1 LVLSQSARKLFAG
14 ATSPPDEPLVTRVTR
29 FPHAMGVMTR
39 LAYAH
44 AKAKGIAVG
53 PMLKRAGLSR
63 RQIDDT
69 RARLPVRGQVQFLNL
84 VAEASDD
91 ELLGF
96 HLAQHFE
103 LRDGGLFYYV
113 LASSHSLFEVCER
126 GARYSAL
133 INEGVVQNLVDGRE
147 IGLCMQYAGV
157 SRHHDR
163 HQVEY
168 WITALLRILRKLTG
182 VRLVP
187 QRIRLMHQRSRGAAE
202 MARFF
207 GCDIEF
213 GASVDEIL
221 FARKVR
227 DVRVVNADPYLNRIL
242 IAFCEQAMAQ
252 RLTSRG
258 SFSTSVE
265 NAIAA
270 ALPHGKARA
279 SVVAKGLGLS
289 QRTLARRLAT
299 EETSFSGLLTG
310 LRRDLAGRYLKEEGL
325 PIGQIAWL
333 LGYQDV
339 GAFSHA
345 FKRWTG
351 KAPRDAAKNAR

>member
-1 LVLSQSARKLFAG
+1 
-14 ATSPPDEPLVTRVTR
+14 
-29 FPHAMGVMTR
+29 MGVMTR

-44 AKAKGIAVG
+44 AKAEGIAVG

-63 RQIDDT
+63 RQIEDQ
-69 RARLPVRGQVQFLNL
+69 RARLAVRGQVQFLNL
-84 VAEASDD
+84 VADTTGD

-113 LASSHSLFEVCER
+113 LASSQSLFEVCER
-126 GARYSAL
+126 AARYSAL
-133 INEGVVQNLVDGRE
+133 INEGVVQNLVDGRGV
-147 IGLCMQYAGV
+147 GLRMQHAGV
-157 SRHHDR
+157 SRHQDR

-187 QRIRLMHQRSRGAAE
+187 QRIRLMHQRRRGAAE

-213 GASVDEIL
+213 GAGADEIL
-221 FARKVR
+221 FAREVR
-227 DVRVVNADPYLNRIL
+227 NVRVANADPYLSRIL

-252 RLTSRG
+252 RRASRG

-279 SVVAKGLGLS
+279 NVIAKELGLS
-289 QRTLARRLAT
+289 QRTLARRLAM
-299 EETSFSGLLTG
+299 EQTSFSRLVNG
-310 LRRDLAGRYLKEEGL
+310 LRRELAARYMKEEGL
-325 PIGQIAWL
+325 PISQIAWL
-333 LGYQDV
+333 LGYQEV

-351 KAPRDAAKNAR
+351 KAPRAAAKQAR